1 MSSLN
6 SMIKKLTPLGVY
18 NLSETGMAY
27 AELAAFSAG
36 LDIMRE
42 SLDTLLK
49 ENFVATAEGFGL
61 ENTERLLGNVRDDLT
76 LSERRE
82 MLKERLSLNV
92 TDFTLAG
99 FEKMLKILGTPGAV
113 EEYPKSQRIVLDLTE
128 EEYTEAQ
135 REWIVSQ
142 AKALMPA
149 HLVSD
154 IVFAGLDWK
163 RSDSLANTFAQID
176 SKGLIWDEIDYLV

>member
-1 MSSLN
+1 MSSLE
-6 SMIKKLTPLGVY
+6 SMIKKLSPLGVY
-18 NLSETGMAY
+18 NLSENSMVY
-27 AELAAFSAG
+27 AELAAFSTG
-36 LDIMRE
+36 LDMLRE

-49 ENFVATAEGFGL
+49 ENFVKTAEDFGL

-92 TDFTLAG
+92 TDFTMAG
-99 FEKMLKILGTPGAV
+99 FKKMLKILGTPGV
-113 EEYPKSQRIVLDLTE
+113 IEEYPQSQRIVLNLAE

-142 AKALMPA
+142 AKALLPA
-149 HLVSD
+149 HLLSD
-154 IVFAGLDWK
+154 IVFAGFDWK
-163 RSDSLANTFAQID
+163 TSDMLANTFAEID
-176 SKGLIWDEIDYLV
+176 GKGFVWIEIDYLV